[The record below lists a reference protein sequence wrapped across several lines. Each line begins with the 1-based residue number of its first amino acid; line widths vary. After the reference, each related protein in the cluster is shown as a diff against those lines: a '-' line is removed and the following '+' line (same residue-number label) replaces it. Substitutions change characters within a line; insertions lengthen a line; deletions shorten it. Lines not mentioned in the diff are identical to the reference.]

1 MAENYVSATFSDYDD
16 INPNRSQGLSDH
28 QALLC
33 MSHMFGFVLK
43 DRAHGKLPDP
53 ELPK

>member
-1 MAENYVSATFSDYDD
+1 MSATYSDYDY
-16 INPNRSQGLSDH
+16 IEPKSTASITDH

-43 DRAHGKLPDP
+43 DRKYGMLSVAQFWK
-53 ELPK
+53 ETNF